1 MSLNSP
7 QNPNDSAPARRKRLK
22 QRLMELGIGSK
33 AVNVRLK
40 TIRVHQSKVDEVKQL
55 LIYLG
60 AENEYRILPK
70 PDYRT

>member
-1 MSLNSP
+1 
-7 QNPNDSAPARRKRLK
+7 
-22 QRLMELGIGSK
+22 MELGIGSK

-70 PDYRT
+70 TDYRT

>member
-1 MSLNSP
+1 MHWSSP
-7 QNPNDSAPARRKRLK
+7 PSPYESAENRRKRLK
-22 QRLMELGIGSK
+22 RMLLELGIGSK

-40 TIRVHQSKVDEVKQL
+40 TIRVNHSKVDEVRQL

-60 AENEYRILPK
+60 AENEYSILPK

>member
-1 MSLNSP
+1 MSLNTP
-7 QNPNDSAPARRKRLK
+7 QNPSDSAPVRRKRLK
-22 QRLMELGIGSK
+22 KLLMELGIGSK

-40 TIRVHQSKVDEVKQL
+40 TIRVNHAKVDEVRQL

>member
-1 MSLNSP
+1 
-7 QNPNDSAPARRKRLK
+7 
-22 QRLMELGIGSK
+22 MELGIGSK

-40 TIRVHQSKVDEVKQL
+40 TIRVNHAKVDEVRQL

-70 PDYRT
+70 PDYHT

>member
-55 LIYLG
+55 LTYLG

>member
-1 MSLNSP
+1 ML
-7 QNPNDSAPARRKRLK
+7 L
-22 QRLMELGIGSK
+22 ELGIGSK

-40 TIRVHQSKVDEVKQL
+40 TIRVNHSKVDEVKQL

-60 AENEYRILPK
+60 AENEYSVIPK

>member
-1 MSLNSP
+1 MFWKSP
-7 QNPNDSAPARRKRLK
+7 PSQPESAENRRKRLK
-22 QRLMELGIGSK
+22 RMLMEMGIGSK

-40 TIRVHQSKVDEVKQL
+40 TIRVNHSKVDEVKQL

-60 AENEYRILPK
+60 AENEYSVIPK